1 MNQHSQGWFTLGEA
15 VIVETFNIGAGWL
28 PEATGW
34 MGAPHNEPW
43 FVQGKV
49 QALPPTL
56 IIVAFAF
63 LVYFDDPWL
72 VYILTFS
79 QH

>member
-1 MNQHSQGWFTLGEA
+1 MDGCT
-15 VIVETFNIGAGWL
+15 
-28 PEATGW
+28 
-34 MGAPHNEPW
+34 PHEPW